1 MYYFEINKTSFANL
15 KKFAATPYQ
24 FSGNYL
30 QIKKKLLLRASF
42 SHPDLQAP
50 NTRVAHCCKYFHY
63 TTNRRRGVDLPCEI
77 I

>member
-1 MYYFEINKTSFANL
+1 MYYFEINKTSSPNL
-15 KKFAATPYQ
+15 KKFEATRLVEITHK
-24 FSGNYL
+24 F
-30 QIKKKLLLRASF
+30 KKKLLLRASF